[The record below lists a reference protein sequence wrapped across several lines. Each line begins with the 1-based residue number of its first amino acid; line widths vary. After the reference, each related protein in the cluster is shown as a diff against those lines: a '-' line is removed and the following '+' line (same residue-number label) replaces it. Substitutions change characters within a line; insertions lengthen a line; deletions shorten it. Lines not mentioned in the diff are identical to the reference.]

1 MNGKEIVNLINKLQ
15 AKGLSSD
22 EIIEI
27 IKYIELTDP
36 KYQYTEESADSGKTN
51 D

>member
-1 MNGKEIVNLINKLQ
+1 MSGKDVVNLIDILQ

-22 EIIEI
+22 EIIEM

-36 KYQYTEESADSGKTN
+36 KYQYTEEPADSGKTN